1 LQAPEIKLGAS
12 KPFNLINGIFSLLEG
27 GNLMNTQQRTYFPTV
42 FVYKN
47 IIRIVLEN

>member
-1 LQAPEIKLGAS
+1 LQAPEIELGAS
-12 KPFNLINGIFSLLEG
+12 KPFKLINGIFSLEG

-47 IIRIVLEN
+47 IIRIFLEN